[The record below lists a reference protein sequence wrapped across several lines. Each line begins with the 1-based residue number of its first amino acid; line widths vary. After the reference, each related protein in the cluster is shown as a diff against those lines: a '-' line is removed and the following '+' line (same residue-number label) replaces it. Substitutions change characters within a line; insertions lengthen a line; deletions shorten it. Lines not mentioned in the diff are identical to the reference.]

1 MNLTEIKKENLKRI
15 KYARKI
21 LNLELENGLITED
34 DVLSLLNKRNDY
46 GFRNKGKTQSYKQSV
61 LRDIFNSPFILCDQ
75 ENLSLNIKQLLP
87 LFLNCRYQM
96 EIEELDS
103 LLEGCFI
110 SKEDYEK
117 LKKIIDFNYYG
128 SSKDGKNILKTGHVD
143 NLLDNKIKSR

>member
-103 LLEGCFI
+103 LIKDE
-110 SKEDYEK
+110 
-117 LKKIIDFNYYG
+117 LK
-128 SSKDGKNILKTGHVD
+128 
-143 NLLDNKIKSR
+143 